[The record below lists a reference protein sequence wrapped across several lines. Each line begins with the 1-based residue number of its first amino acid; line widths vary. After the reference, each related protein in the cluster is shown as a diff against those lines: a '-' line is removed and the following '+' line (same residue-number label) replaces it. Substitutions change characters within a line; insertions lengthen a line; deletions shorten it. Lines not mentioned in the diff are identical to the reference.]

1 MTEAMST
8 ADGRIDRV
16 DALRGTAL
24 IGLFLVH
31 MVEHFDLLRYPEG
44 GAPWLR
50 KLDGWVNEAV
60 FFLFA
65 GKSYAIFAMM
75 FGISFTLILQSWSKT
90 APEGTVR
97 LRFLW
102 RLLILGAMGYVHG
115 LLYIGDILSVL
126 AVLGLPLILIYRLPD
141 RLLWLLAGFLLIQVP
156 SVWATVSLLLAPET
170 QPSNPSHWA
179 LYGRLFE
186 VSMKAPLLEMLH
198 NNLWTGQTARFWF
211 FIESG
216 RGLQMAGL
224 FVIGLLV
231 GRHRLYIDSPQAR
244 GVWVRMFKGSL
255 VAFALL
261 YPLSLW
267 VNALSLK
274 GMARYEATM
283 LTGAW
288 ANLAL
293 TFVWASGFALVWPQL
308 AGGALARHLVS
319 YGRMSLT
326 CYLMQA
332 LIWVPVFYGF
342 GLGYYKEWG
351 VTVSVAVGIVFV
363 VAQMRFADLWMR
375 HFRYGPAEW
384 FWRCATFRRFD
395 FPLRRVALQ
404 AA

>member
-1 MTEAMST
+1 MTKVMST

-44 GAPWLR
+44 VVPWLR
-50 KLDGWVNEAV
+50 RLDSVVNDAV

-90 APEGTVR
+90 APDARVR

-102 RLLILGAMGYVHG
+102 RLLILGALGYVHG

-126 AVLGLPLILIYRLPD
+126 AILGLPLVLIYRLPD
-141 RLLWLLAGFLLIQVP
+141 RVLWLLAGFLLIQVP
-156 SVWATVSLLLAPET
+156 SVWATVSLLLTPEVEPT
-170 QPSNPSHWA
+170 NPSHWA

-186 VSMKAPLLEMLH
+186 VSMKASLVEMLH

-216 RGLQMAGL
+216 RWLQMAGL
-224 FVIGLLV
+224 FVMGLLI
-231 GRHRLYIDSPQAR
+231 GRHRLYIDSPDAR
-244 GVWVRMFKGSL
+244 RIWARVFKGAL
-255 VAFALL
+255 AAFVLL
-261 YPLSLW
+261 FPLSLW
-267 VNALSLK
+267 VDTLPLK

-293 TFVWASGFALVWPQL
+293 TFAWASGFALVWPQL
-308 AGGALARHLVS
+308 EGGALARHLAS

-332 LIWVPVFYGF
+332 LVWVPVFYGF

-351 VTVSVAVGIVFV
+351 VSASVAAGIVFII
-363 VAQMRFADLWMR
+363 AQVRFAGWWMR
-375 HFRYGPAEW
+375 HYRYGPAEW
-384 FWRCATFRRFD
+384 FWRCATFLRFD
-395 FPLRRVALQ
+395 VPLRRPAS
-404 AA
+404 A